1 MAKIKE
7 QSDEDFVRRPK
18 NEFINVIDSIDE
30 VETELRKLQRKLEI
44 LHRNLYSMLIESER
58 FD

>member
-7 QSDEDFVRRPK
+7 QSDEDFVRRQK